1 MRSSLSRLGTMII
14 VALFVAVACSSS
26 ATPAP
31 VASPTPATSPTLPS
45 PATTAPPT
53 SPTPATS
60 PTPTPASTTPA
71 LTMWRRVDDAPDALA
86 VASTGSG
93 WVSVGSVR
101 VAQRMPAAWTSPDG
115 VSWTQAS
122 MVPLPEGA
130 QYGEMFAVTGGPQ
143 GLVAIGSEGRS
154 DGREHGVVWR
164 SRDGEAWEIIGS
176 GDLFDLGEC
185 IEGCASLSSV
195 GAGPAGIVVTGNR
208 VVKVKESEALVEW
221 DVWFSPDGGA
231 WTRLQLP
238 TPKGSPAAHASEV
251 AVAATLDGFVT
262 IGWLDGGYTWSSP
275 DGRTWSRPVKLPGG
289 PEALPFDIVVGLGR
303 TVLVGGRC
311 DQDDCVGLAWSQGT
325 DGEWRTAELDS
336 RPQLL
341 ALSGS
346 SVVGLGRDAGGLF
359 LLISQDGLVW
369 DKRVLPSDAFP
380 PQTDNLWDIAGAPGS
395 VIVVGEIEEGSGSN
409 VWVSP

>member
-1 MRSSLSRLGTMII
+1 MRSSHTRLATTII
-14 VALFVAVACSSS
+14 AGLFVMSACGSA

-31 VASPTPATSPTLPS
+31 VVTATPAKSSATSTPTPA
-45 PATTAPPT
+45 PATT
-53 SPTPATS
+53 
-60 PTPTPASTTPA
+60 PTPTPAPAPVTSPTQAAAAPA
-71 LTMWRRVDDAPDALA
+71 LTTWRRVDGTPNAHA
-86 VASTGSG
+86 VTSTGSG
-93 WVSVGSVR
+93 WVGVGSVR

-122 MVPLPEGA
+122 IVPLPEGA

-185 IEGCASLSSV
+185 IEGCGSLTSV
-195 GAGPAGIVVTGNR
+195 AAGPAGIVVTGGDI
-208 VVKVKESEALVEW
+208 L
-221 DVWFSPDGGA
+221 FSPDGGA

-238 TPKGSPAAHASEV
+238 TPKARPAAHAFP
-251 AVAATLDGFVT
+251 VAAAATGSGFVA
-262 IGWLDGGYTWSSP
+262 IGRLDGGYTWSSP

-289 PEALPFDIVVGLGR
+289 PEAYPSAIAVGLGL
-303 TVLVGGRC
+303 TVIVGGRC
-311 DQDDCVGLAWSQGT
+311 DQDDCVGLAWAQGT
-325 DGEWRTAELDS
+325 DGEWTSTELDT
-336 RPQLL
+336 PPPFLL

-346 SVVGLGRDAGGLF
+346 SFVGLGRDAGELF

-369 DKRVLPSDAFP
+369 DKLVLPSDAFP
-380 PQTDNLWDIAGAPGS
+380 PQTEYLTLDIAGAPGS
-395 VIVVGEIEEGSGSN
+395 VIMVGELDGPSGSRGI
-409 VWVSP
+409 VRVSP